1 MPQYTNMFHACVL
14 RFSGS
19 PLTSSSPLGG
29 GILLPSAPTDAVF
42 WEGAAA
48 DLANAHLLANPVSV
62 QWVVFDAQEAAQQWV
77 ASPAAQAVLANSLVS
92 GYWACDDGNPMNLVV
107 HRWKT
112 WSAAQPGMN
121 CMKCPPNSLTG
132 GTQLPAFVGQPLT
145 GLTPA
150 APVQTTVL
158 HFADAAS
165 LGSYLSGDPLYL
177 ANTLCAQ
184 HLTT

>member
-1 MPQYTNMFHACVL
+1 MPQYTNMFHTCVL
-14 RFSGS
+14 RFSGA
-19 PLTSSSPLGG
+19 PLTDSSPLGG
-29 GILLPSAPTDAVF
+29 GILLPSASTDAVF
-42 WEGAAA
+42 WDGAAA

-77 ASPAAQAVLANSLVS
+77 ASAEAQTVLATSLVS

-107 HRWKT
+107 HRWKA
-112 WSAAQPGMN
+112 WSASLPSMS
-121 CMKCPPNSLTG
+121 CTKCPPTGLAG
-132 GTQLPAFVGQPLT
+132 GTQLPAFVGQPLA
-145 GLTPA
+145 GLAPSV
-150 APVQTTVL
+150 PVQTTVL

-165 LGSYLSGDPLYL
+165 LSSYLSGNPLYL

>member
-14 RFSGS
+14 RYSGA
-19 PLTSSSPLGG
+19 PLTDSSPLGG
-29 GILLPSAPTDAVF
+29 GILLPSASTDAVF
-42 WEGAAA
+42 WDGAAA

-62 QWVVFDAQEAAQQWV
+62 QWVVFDAQQAAQQWV
-77 ASPAAQAVLANSLVS
+77 ASSAAQAVLATSLVS
-92 GYWACDDGNPMNLVV
+92 GYWARDDGYPMNLVV

-112 WSAAQPGMN
+112 WGGTQPDARCGN
-121 CMKCPPNSLTG
+121 CPPGVVAG
-132 GTQLPAFVGQPLT
+132 GTQLPAFVGQPLA

-150 APVQTTVL
+150 LPVATSVL
-158 HFADAAS
+158 HFTDPAALS
-165 LGSYLSGDPLYL
+165 SYLSGNPLYL